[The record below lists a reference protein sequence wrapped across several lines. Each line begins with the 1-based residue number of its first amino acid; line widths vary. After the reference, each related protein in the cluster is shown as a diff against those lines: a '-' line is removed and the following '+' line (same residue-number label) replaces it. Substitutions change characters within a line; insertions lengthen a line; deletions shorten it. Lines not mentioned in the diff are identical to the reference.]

1 MDRAARKRARV
12 WGNCA
17 WSIFSG
23 SKAREKFRCFFIVLR
38 AKVPHNYS
46 MKTRFGLPRLAGWT
60 GRCGVALV
68 ALTFCASALADP
80 SKNVVATPK
89 VQASKMQTATQQE
102 VTKKLYFVFTG
113 GSAIPQPIDRVS
125 GPIPTTASPMLVFGN
140 FSGE

>member
-1 MDRAARKRARV
+1 MRKRARA
-12 WGNCA
+12 WGNCV

-23 SKAREKFRCFFIVLR
+23 NNGRKLIAIVIVLFR
-38 AKVPHNYS
+38 EMPHNS
-46 MKTRFGLPRLAGWT
+46 DMKTPFRLFGLVGWM
-60 GRCGVALV
+60 GRCGVALI
-68 ALTFCASALADP
+68 ALAFCASAIADP

-89 VQASKMQTATQQE
+89 VQASKMQTVTQQE
-102 VTKKLYFVFTG
+102 VAKKLYFVFTG

>member
-1 MDRAARKRARV
+1 LAIARLKISLLLLFV
-12 WGNCA
+12 
-17 WSIFSG
+17 
-23 SKAREKFRCFFIVLR
+23 IVLR
-38 AKVPHNYS
+38 AKMPHNYD

-89 VQASKMQTATQQE
+89 VQASKMQMATQQG
-102 VTKKLYFVFTG
+102 TKKIYLVLTG

-125 GPIPTTASPMLVFGN
+125 GPIPTTASPMVVYGHMT
-140 FSGE
+140 GE

>member
-1 MDRAARKRARV
+1 MRDLA
-12 WGNCA
+12 NCV

-23 SKAREKFRCFFIVLR
+23 NNGRKLIAIVIVLC
-38 AKVPHNYS
+38 PEMLHNLD
-46 MKTRFGLPRLAGWT
+46 MKTPFRLSRLVGWM
-60 GRCGVALV
+60 GRCGVALI
-68 ALTFCASALADP
+68 ALAFCASAFADP

-102 VTKKLYFVFTG
+102 VAKKLYFVFTG

-125 GPIPTTASPMLVFGN
+125 GTIPTTASPMVVYGN

>member
-1 MDRAARKRARV
+1 LIAIV
-12 WGNCA
+12 
-17 WSIFSG
+17 
-23 SKAREKFRCFFIVLR
+23 IVLCPEM
-38 AKVPHNYS
+38 PHNPD
-46 MKTRFGLPRLAGWT
+46 MKTPFRLFGLVGWM

-68 ALTFCASALADP
+68 ALAFCASALADP

-102 VTKKLYFVFTG
+102 VAKKLYFVFTG

>member
-1 MDRAARKRARV
+1 MRDLA
-12 WGNCA
+12 NCD

-23 SKAREKFRCFFIVLR
+23 NNGRKLIAIVIVLFR
-38 AKVPHNYS
+38 EMPDNPD
-46 MKTRFGLPRLAGWT
+46 MKTPFRLSGLVGWM
-60 GRCGVALV
+60 GRCGVALI
-68 ALTFCASALADP
+68 ALAFCASAIADP

-89 VQASKMQTATQQE
+89 VQASKMQTVTQQE
-102 VTKKLYFVFTG
+102 VAKKLYFVFTG